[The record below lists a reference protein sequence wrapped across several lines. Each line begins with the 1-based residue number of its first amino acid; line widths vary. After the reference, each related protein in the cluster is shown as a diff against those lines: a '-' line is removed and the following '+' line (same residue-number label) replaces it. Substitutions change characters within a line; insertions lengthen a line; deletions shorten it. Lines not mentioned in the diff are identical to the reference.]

1 MANIL
6 EKIFYTKTQCRI
18 LDFIKNN
25 RDSVNYVQVPKMD
38 KMDMQIGIV
47 HRVSIKT
54 DDTMVLAELTKYKTF
69 YPFRDM
75 DISYTFHCDKP
86 KTEKCKN
93 CDARETISEYN
104 GFASTVYTKMLNAY
118 MIKHGCPVKS
128 R

>member
-18 LDFIKNN
+18 LDFIKANK
-25 RDSVNYVQVPKMD
+25 DSVHYVQTPKMD
-38 KMDMQIGIV
+38 KSDVQIGTV
-47 HRVSIKT
+47 HSVFIKT
-54 DDTMVLAELTKYKTF
+54 NDTMVQAELTKYQTL
-69 YPFRDM
+69 YPWRDM
-75 DISYTFHCDKP
+75 DISYTFNCNKP

-93 CDARETISEYN
+93 CGAKHYISEYN

-118 MIKHGCPVKS
+118 MAKHGKQAT